1 MLINQ
6 ENIQQRFNE
15 NLEWATEI
23 DLATA
28 WATIHDGLQALENHT
43 PPLKVRAV
51 VGLWGNSTDPEALT
65 KLSKIGELRLVEKSG
80 FHPKVYVF
88 RGPDKSV
95 AWIGSAN
102 FTHAGFGMNQ
112 EALFETR
119 NSQDVEEWF
128 DNLWEQCGSLDECAI
143 GRYAESRLK
152 NPPQP
157 QARPAR
163 VVGPEPLQTPLELL
177 KQVDDWRS
185 FVAALEQCDRW
196 WWSSSGGRWSVLNEP
211 HSWSATIQVLRCVVR
226 GDWHGFGNS
235 DRNRLLGLTRED
247 DWALLGRMRGPARQ
261 SVFFSGNSEKIQAVV
276 RDVVAADNS
285 EFPDVAIRAYKRLWS
300 LKGIGQG
307 IASRLLTLAKPDRF
321 VSLNNASETR
331 LGNFF
336 DLTPA
341 TLGQPKNYER
351 LLQRI
356 YDQTWFREPYPRN
369 AREETICRMRAAL
382 LDCFVYDDQLP
393 G

>member
-1 MLINQ
+1 MLIDQ
-6 ENIQQRFNE
+6 ESIQQRFNE

-28 WATIHDGLQALENHT
+28 WATIHDGLHALQNHT
-43 PPLKVRAV
+43 PPLKIRAV

-65 KLSKIGELRLVEKSG
+65 TLAKIGELRLVDKSG

-88 RGPDKSV
+88 RGPDKAV

-102 FTHAGFGMNQ
+102 FTHSGFGMNE

-119 NSQDVEEWF
+119 KNQEVEEWF
-128 DNLWEQCGSLDECAI
+128 DNLWEQCGPLDECAI
-143 GRYAESRLK
+143 DRYAETRLK

-157 QARPAR
+157 PDLLAR
-163 VVGPEPLQTPLELL
+163 VAGPEPLQTPLELL

-185 FVAALEQCDRW
+185 FVTALEQCDRW
-196 WWSSSGGRWSVLNEP
+196 WWSSTAGRWSVLDEQ
-211 HSWSATIQVLRCVVR
+211 HSWSATIQVLRAVVR
-226 GDWHGFGNS
+226 EDWQGFGKS
-235 DRNRLLGLTRED
+235 AQRRLLGLTKRED
-247 DWALLGRMRGPARQ
+247 DWALLGRMRGPSRAA
-261 SVFFSGNSEKIQAVV
+261 VFGHNCEEIQNII
-276 RDVVAADNS
+276 RHIVAADDS
-285 EFPDVAIRAYKRLWS
+285 KFPEVASAAYEQLRN

-331 LGNFF
+331 LGEFF
-336 DLTPA
+336 DLTPT
-341 TLGQPKNYER
+341 TLGKPKNYGQ

-356 YDQTWFREPYPRN
+356 YDQTWFREPDPRN
-369 AREETICRMRAAL
+369 KREETICQMRAAL

-393 G
+393 S

>member
-28 WATIHDGLQALENHT
+28 WATIHDGLQALQSHT

-51 VGLWGNSTDPEALT
+51 VGLWGNATDPEALT
-65 KLSKIGELRLVEKSG
+65 KLAKIGELRLVDKSG

-88 RGPDKSV
+88 RGQAKAV

-102 FTHAGFGMNQ
+102 FTNSGFGMNQ

-119 NSQDVEEWF
+119 NIQDVEKWF
-128 DNLWEQCGSLDECAI
+128 DNLWEQCGSLDEYAI
-143 GRYAESRLK
+143 GRYAESRLN
-152 NPPQP
+152 NPPQHST
-157 QARPAR
+157 RPTR
-163 VVGPEPLQTPLELL
+163 VAESDPLQTPLELL

-185 FVAALEQCDRW
+185 FVEALEQCDRW
-196 WWSSSGGRWSVLNEP
+196 WSNRQWWTVFGDP
-211 HSWSATIQVLRCVVR
+211 PSWRETIQVLHHIVR
-226 GDWHGFGNS
+226 EDWHELSSYN
-235 DRNRLLGLTRED
+235 RKRLLGLTTRED
-247 DWALLGRMRGPARQ
+247 DWALLGRMRGPAQ
-261 SVFFSGNSEKIQAVV
+261 KSVFGDNSEKIQAVV

-285 EFPDVAIRAYKRLWS
+285 EFPNVAIRAYERLWS

-307 IASRLLTLAKPDRF
+307 IASRLLTLARPDRF